1 MAHPLKLWSLHESRR
16 GLLGS
21 GSGCQSHAAPPILIY
36 ELLEDVVA
44 LRRGESFADTTMADY
59 LPPSHRH
66 RYDQLFA
73 KRFLACV
80 YTVAWKLVSP
90 DPQVLACVGEEL
102 ALHALIE
109 RAESML
115 NPGIADADFS
125 ALYEA
130 AFEDEDFVLLFD
142 PQWDGIENA
151 EAGARLGVANLR
163 PDAWFAP
170 FRDEF
175 SVHPYSLT

>member
-36 ELLEDVVA
+36 ELLEDMVA

-73 KRFLACV
+73 KRF
-80 YTVAWKLVSP
+80 
-90 DPQVLACVGEEL
+90 LACVGEEL